1 MPPKAKAKPE
11 HLRAVAKDEAPPAP
25 ETPKKP
31 PTLDEAIEQGDY
43 LEILR
48 AQRRQ
53 ITTALPTEKGPALA
67 ALHRQL
73 SILSKEIA
81 QLEAKAKQEVDENGH
96 EDEDTEEG
104 WDGTWPTQATP

>member
-1 MPPKAKAKPE
+1 MPPKTKAD
-11 HLRAVAKDEAPPAP
+11 HLRAVSKDE
-25 ETPKKP
+25 KP
-31 PTLDEAIEQGDY
+31 PEPAKVLTLDEAIAGGDY

-53 ITTALPTEKGPALA
+53 ITSALPNEKGPALA

-81 QLEAKAKQEVDENGH
+81 QLEAKARQER
-96 EDEDTEEG
+96 DEDGDEDADAEDTA
-104 WDGTWPTQATP
+104 WDGTWPGQAAT